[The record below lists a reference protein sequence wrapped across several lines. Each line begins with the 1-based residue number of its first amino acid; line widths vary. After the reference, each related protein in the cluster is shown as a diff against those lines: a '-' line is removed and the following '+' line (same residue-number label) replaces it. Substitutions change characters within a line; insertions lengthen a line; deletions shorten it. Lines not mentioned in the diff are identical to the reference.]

1 MSEAEAPS
9 PETLPND
16 IRSLSYTGHFIVWIM
31 RTAVACAPE
40 CRMIHREFSHAFGPH
55 VEAGAKAFER
65 VLLALARG
73 TRSISLARPGHVH
86 MTNDELGLLALFAAG
101 QIGDEPRCLAHAR
114 WLMGKSRPE
123 PLCEAVAELG
133 TLLARNGRIVCRS
146 PDAVPPQGCAGKL
159 VHLHTVV

>member
-1 MSEAEAPS
+1 MSAAEAPS

-16 IRSLSYTGHFIVWIM
+16 IRNLSYAGHFIVWVM

-73 TRSISLARPGHVH
+73 MRPITLSRPGHVQ
-86 MTNDELGLLALFAAG
+86 MTHDELSLLALFAAA
-101 QIGDEPRCLAHAR
+101 QDGDEARCLAHAR
-114 WLMGKSRPE
+114 WLMGRARPE
-123 PLCEAVAELG
+123 PLCEAVADLG
-133 TLLARNGRIVCRS
+133 ILLARNGRIVCRS
-146 PDAVPPQGCAGKL
+146 PDSVPPQGCASGTDRL
-159 VHLHTVV
+159 QAL